1 MAASK
6 SKSRLPQPPKST
18 FAEKALKAMR
28 QAQRTAARENARY
41 GLPLIV
47 ERARR

>member
-1 MAASK
+1 MSASK
-6 SKSRLPQPPKST
+6 RKPRRPELPDSPFFKL
-18 FAEKALKAMR
+18 AVKAMR

-47 ERARR
+47 ERTRR

>member
-1 MAASK
+1 MSASK
-6 SKSRLPQPPKST
+6 SKSPQPKLPDSPFFKM
-18 FAEKALKAMR
+18 AVKAMR
-28 QAQRTAARENARY
+28 LAQRDAARENARY